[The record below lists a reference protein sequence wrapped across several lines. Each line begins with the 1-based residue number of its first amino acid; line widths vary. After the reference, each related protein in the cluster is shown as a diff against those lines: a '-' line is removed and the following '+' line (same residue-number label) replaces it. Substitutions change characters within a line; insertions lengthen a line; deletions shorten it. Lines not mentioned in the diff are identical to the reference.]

1 MRTGSS
7 RKSALRSI
15 FGAVVVSSA
24 LVASGCSFD
33 GLNSLPVPGAEGTGA
48 GSYELKALIPNA
60 ANLVQNAPVL
70 INDATV
76 GSVGKIEVKNWQAE
90 LTLRLNKGTQVPVGS
105 YVMVGLTSVLGS
117 LNLQIVQPEDA
128 DKGTIAPGGQIPA
141 ADCPEQSN
149 IAQPTNAEPIPDI
162 NSAQQ
167 VSACTYPTTEQV
179 LSSLS
184 VVLNGGGLAQVGDI
198 VHELNTAMAGRQD
211 VLHDLVPRL
220 NTLVGELNVQ
230 RENIIRAMEGLDRL
244 TGQINEQTPVV
255 ERALADGPRILK
267 LLVDQRVNFTD
278 ALGALSRMSRT
289 TDDILKANSEDIQV
303 VVSNLVPVLDQ
314 LQSTGP
320 SLTQSLGILL
330 TFPFAESAIPQ
341 VVRGDYLNAVINLDL
356 TFGRLQRG
364 ALASVGVASQFY
376 GPEGM
381 FGKPAGA
388 AGRGDDPFTGPLA
401 DTPPETS
408 PTLPIAPQ
416 PETPAADQSPTGE
429 EGP

>member
-1 MRTGSS
+1 MRATP
-7 RKSALRSI
+7 RRNTALRNV
-15 FGAVVVSSA
+15 FGAVVISSA
-24 LVASGCSFD
+24 LVASGCGFD
-33 GLNSLPVPGAEGTGA
+33 GLNSLPVPGAEGTGS
-48 GSYELKALIPNA
+48 GSYELMATIPNA

-90 LTLRLNKGTQVPVGS
+90 ITLRLNKGTQVPVGS

-117 LNLQIVQPEDA
+117 LNLQIVQPENA
-128 DKGTIAPGGQIPA
+128 DQGTMTPGQQIPA
-141 ADCPEQSN
+141 TSCPEQEN
-149 IAQPTNAEPIPDI
+149 ITPPPNEEPIPDI

-167 VSACTYPTTEQV
+167 VAACTYPTTEQV

-198 VHELNTAMAGRQD
+198 VHELNDAMAGRQD
-211 VLHDLVPRL
+211 VLRELVPRL
-220 NTLVGELNVQ
+220 NTLVGDLNNQ
-230 RENIIRAMEGLDRL
+230 RENIIRAMEGLDRM
-244 TGQINEQTPVV
+244 TQTINDQTPVV
-255 ERALADGPRILK
+255 EKALADGPKILK
-267 LLVDQRVNFTD
+267 LLVDQRVHFTD

-289 TDDILKANSEDIQV
+289 TDDILQANSEDIRV
-303 VVSNLVPVLDQ
+303 LTSNLVPVLDQ

-330 TFPFAESAIPQ
+330 TFPFAEQAIPQ
-341 VVRGDYLNAVINLDL
+341 IVRGDYVNAVINLDL

-388 AGRGDDPFTGPLA
+388 AGRSDNPFTGPLEA
-401 DTPPETS
+401 DPPAETTA
-408 PTLPIAPQ
+408 PTDNPTAVPG
-416 PETPAADQSPTGE
+416 ETTGE
-429 EGP
+429 ANP

>member
-1 MRTGSS
+1 MRPIS
-7 RKSALRSI
+7 RRSRALRNAV
-15 FGAVVVSSA
+15 GAVVVSSA
-24 LVASGCSFD
+24 LVVTGCSFD
-33 GLNSLPVPGAEGTGA
+33 GLNSLPVPGAEGTGD
-48 GSYELKALIPNA
+48 GSYELMAMIPNA

-117 LNLQIVQPEDA
+117 LNLQIVQPENA
-128 DKGTIAPGGQIPA
+128 DKGTMAPGEQIPA
-141 ADCPEQSN
+141 TSCPEQDN
-149 IAQPTNAEPIPDI
+149 IAPPTNTEPIPDI

-167 VSACTYPTTEQV
+167 VAACTYPTTEQV

-198 VHELNTAMAGRQD
+198 VHEMNAALAGRQD
-211 VLHDLVPRL
+211 VLRDLVPRL
-220 NTLVGELNVQ
+220 NTLVGELNDQ

-244 TGQINEQTPVV
+244 TGQINEQAPVV
-255 ERALADGPRILK
+255 EKALADGPKILK
-267 LLVDQRVNFTD
+267 LLVDQRVHFTD

-289 TDDILKANSEDIQV
+289 TDDILQANSEDIEV
-303 VVSNLVPVLDQ
+303 LTSNLVPVLDQ

-330 TFPFAESAIPQ
+330 TFPFAEQAIPQ

-388 AGRGDDPFTGPLA
+388 AGRGDNPFTGPLT
-401 DTPPETS
+401 DDPP
-408 PTLPIAPQ
+408 PQ
-416 PETPAADQSPTGE
+416 TPAPAAGAQPTGE

>member
-1 MRTGSS
+1 MRGISPKQNARGRT
-7 RKSALRSI
+7 ALRNVI
-15 FGAVVVSSA
+15 GAAVVSSA
-24 LVASGCSFD
+24 LVVTGCSFD
-33 GLNSLPVPGAEGTGA
+33 GLNSLPVPGAEGTGS
-48 GSYELKALIPNA
+48 GSYELMAMIPNA

-90 LTLRLNKGTQVPVGS
+90 LTLRLNEGTQVPVGS

-117 LNLQIVQPEDA
+117 LNLQIVQPENA
-128 DKGTIAPGGQIPA
+128 DRGTMAPGDQIPA
-141 ADCPEQSN
+141 TSCPEQEN
-149 IAQPTNAEPIPDI
+149 IAPPTNTEPIPDI

-167 VSACTYPTTEQV
+167 VAACTYPTTEQV

-198 VHELNTAMAGRQD
+198 VHEMNAALAGRQD
-211 VLHDLVPRL
+211 LLRDLIPRL
-220 NTLVGELNVQ
+220 NTLVGELNDQ

-244 TGQINEQTPVV
+244 TGTINKQAPVV
-255 ERALADGPRILK
+255 EKALADGPKILK
-267 LLVDQRVNFTD
+267 LLVDQRVHFTD

-289 TDDILKANSEDIQV
+289 TDDILKANSEDIEV
-303 VVSNLVPVLDQ
+303 LTSNLVPVLDQ

-330 TFPFAESAIPQ
+330 TFPFAEQAIPQ

-388 AGRGDDPFTGPLA
+388 AGRGDNPFTGPLT
-401 DTPPETS
+401 DDPPPVTAGE
-408 PTLPIAPQ
+408 Q
-416 PETPAADQSPTGE
+416 PTGE

>member
-1 MRTGSS
+1 MRPIS
-7 RKSALRSI
+7 RRSRALRNVV
-15 FGAVVVSSA
+15 GAVVVSSA
-24 LVASGCSFD
+24 LVVTGCSFD
-33 GLNSLPVPGAEGTGA
+33 GLNSLPVPGAEGTGD
-48 GSYELKALIPNA
+48 GSYELMAMIPNA

-117 LNLQIVQPEDA
+117 LNLQIVQPENA
-128 DKGTIAPGGQIPA
+128 DKGTMAPGEQIPA
-141 ADCPEQSN
+141 TSCPEQDN
-149 IAQPTNAEPIPDI
+149 IAPPTNAEPIPDI

-167 VSACTYPTTEQV
+167 VAACTYPTTEQV

-198 VHELNTAMAGRQD
+198 VHEMNAALAGRQD
-211 VLHDLVPRL
+211 VLRDLVPRL
-220 NTLVGELNVQ
+220 NTLVGELNDQ

-244 TGQINEQTPVV
+244 TGQINEQAPVV
-255 ERALADGPRILK
+255 EKALADGPKILK
-267 LLVDQRVNFTD
+267 LLVDQRVHFTD

-289 TDDILKANSEDIQV
+289 TDDILQANSEDIEV
-303 VVSNLVPVLDQ
+303 LTSNLVPVLDQ

-330 TFPFAESAIPQ
+330 TFPFAEQAIPQ

-388 AGRGDDPFTGPLA
+388 AGRGDNPFTGPLT
-401 DTPPETS
+401 DDPP
-408 PTLPIAPQ
+408 PQ
-416 PETPAADQSPTGE
+416 TPAPAAGAQPTGE

>member
-1 MRTGSS
+1 MRPIS
-7 RKSALRSI
+7 RRSRALRNVV
-15 FGAVVVSSA
+15 GAVVVSSA
-24 LVASGCSFD
+24 LVVTGCSFD
-33 GLNSLPVPGAEGTGA
+33 GLNSLPVPGAEGTGD
-48 GSYELKALIPNA
+48 GSYELMAMIPNA

-117 LNLQIVQPEDA
+117 LNLQIVQPENA
-128 DKGTIAPGGQIPA
+128 DKGTMAPGEQIPA
-141 ADCPEQSN
+141 TSCPEQDN
-149 IAQPTNAEPIPDI
+149 IAPPTNAEPIPDI

-167 VSACTYPTTEQV
+167 VAACTYPTTEQV

-198 VHELNTAMAGRQD
+198 VHEMNAALAGRQD
-211 VLHDLVPRL
+211 VLRDLVPRL
-220 NTLVGELNVQ
+220 NTLVGELNDQ

-244 TGQINEQTPVV
+244 TGQINEQAPVV
-255 ERALADGPRILK
+255 EKALADEPKILK
-267 LLVDQRVNFTD
+267 LLVDQRVHFTD

-289 TDDILKANSEDIQV
+289 TDDILQANSEDIEV
-303 VVSNLVPVLDQ
+303 LTSNLVPVLDQ

-330 TFPFAESAIPQ
+330 TFPFAEQAIPQ

-388 AGRGDDPFTGPLA
+388 AGRGDNPFTGPLT
-401 DTPPETS
+401 DDPP
-408 PTLPIAPQ
+408 PQ
-416 PETPAADQSPTGE
+416 TPAPAAGAQPTAE

>member
-1 MRTGSS
+1 MRGISS
-7 RKSALRSI
+7 KQNARGRTALRNVI
-15 FGAVVVSSA
+15 GAAVVSSA
-24 LVASGCSFD
+24 LVVTGCSFD
-33 GLNSLPVPGAEGTGA
+33 GLNSLPVPGAEGTGS
-48 GSYELKALIPNA
+48 GSYELMAMIPNA

-90 LTLRLNKGTQVPVGS
+90 LTLRLNEGTQVPVGS

-117 LNLQIVQPEDA
+117 LNLQIVQPENA
-128 DKGTIAPGGQIPA
+128 DRGTMAPGDQIPA
-141 ADCPEQSN
+141 TSCPEQEN
-149 IAQPTNAEPIPDI
+149 IAPPTNTEPIPDI

-167 VSACTYPTTEQV
+167 VAACTYPTTEQV

-198 VHELNTAMAGRQD
+198 VHEMNAALAGRQD
-211 VLHDLVPRL
+211 LLRDLIPRL
-220 NTLVGELNVQ
+220 NTLVGELNDQ

-244 TGQINEQTPVV
+244 TGTINKQAPVV
-255 ERALADGPRILK
+255 EKALADGPKILK
-267 LLVDQRVNFTD
+267 LLVDQRVHFTD

-289 TDDILKANSEDIQV
+289 TDDILKANSEDIEV
-303 VVSNLVPVLDQ
+303 LTSNLVPVLDQ

-330 TFPFAESAIPQ
+330 TFPFAEQAIPQ

-388 AGRGDDPFTGPLA
+388 AGRGDNPFTGPLT
-401 DTPPETS
+401 DDPPPVTAGE
-408 PTLPIAPQ
+408 Q
-416 PETPAADQSPTGE
+416 PTGE

>member
-1 MRTGSS
+1 MRPIARRS
-7 RKSALRSI
+7 RALRNVV
-15 FGAVVVSSA
+15 GAVVVSSA
-24 LVASGCSFD
+24 LVVTGCSFD
-33 GLNSLPVPGAEGTGA
+33 GLNSLPVPGAEGTGD
-48 GSYELKALIPNA
+48 GSYELMAMIPNA

-117 LNLQIVQPEDA
+117 LNLQIVQPENA
-128 DKGTIAPGGQIPA
+128 DKGTMAPGEQIPA
-141 ADCPEQSN
+141 TSCPEQDN
-149 IAQPTNAEPIPDI
+149 IAPPTNAEPIPDI

-167 VSACTYPTTEQV
+167 VAACTYPTTEQV

-198 VHELNTAMAGRQD
+198 VHEMNAALAGRQD
-211 VLHDLVPRL
+211 VLRDLVPRL
-220 NTLVGELNVQ
+220 NTLVGELNDQ

-244 TGQINEQTPVV
+244 TGQINEQAPVV
-255 ERALADGPRILK
+255 EKALADGPKILK
-267 LLVDQRVNFTD
+267 LLVDQRVHFTD

-289 TDDILKANSEDIQV
+289 TDDILQANSEDIEV
-303 VVSNLVPVLDQ
+303 LTSNLVPVLDQ

-330 TFPFAESAIPQ
+330 TFPFAEQAIPQ

-388 AGRGDDPFTGPLA
+388 AGRGDNPFTGPLT
-401 DTPPETS
+401 DDPPPQTP
-408 PTLPIAPQ
+408 
-416 PETPAADQSPTGE
+416 TPAAGAQPTAE

>member
-1 MRTGSS
+1 MRPIS
-7 RKSALRSI
+7 RRSRALRNVV
-15 FGAVVVSSA
+15 GAVVVSSA
-24 LVASGCSFD
+24 LVVTGCSFD
-33 GLNSLPVPGAEGTGA
+33 GLNSLPVPGAEGTGD
-48 GSYELKALIPNA
+48 GSYELMAMIPNA

-117 LNLQIVQPEDA
+117 LNLQIVQPENA
-128 DKGTIAPGGQIPA
+128 DKGTMAPGEQIPA
-141 ADCPEQSN
+141 TSCPEQDN
-149 IAQPTNAEPIPDI
+149 IAPPTNAEPIPDI

-167 VSACTYPTTEQV
+167 VAACTYPTTEQV

-198 VHELNTAMAGRQD
+198 VHEMNAALAGRQD
-211 VLHDLVPRL
+211 VLRDLVPRL
-220 NTLVGELNVQ
+220 NTLVGELNDQ

-244 TGQINEQTPVV
+244 TGQINEQAPVV
-255 ERALADGPRILK
+255 EKALADGPKILK
-267 LLVDQRVNFTD
+267 LLVDQRVHFTD

-289 TDDILKANSEDIQV
+289 TDDILQANSEDIEV
-303 VVSNLVPVLDQ
+303 LTSNLVPVLDQ

-330 TFPFAESAIPQ
+330 TFPFAEQAIPQ

-388 AGRGDDPFTGPLA
+388 AGRGDNPFTGPLT
-401 DTPPETS
+401 DDPP
-408 PTLPIAPQ
+408 PQ
-416 PETPAADQSPTGE
+416 TPAPAAGAQPTAE

>member
-1 MRTGSS
+1 MRGMS
-7 RKSALRSI
+7 RRSSALRNVI
-15 FGAVVVSSA
+15 GAVVVSSA
-24 LVASGCSFD
+24 LVVTGCSFD
-33 GLNSLPVPGAEGTGA
+33 GLNSLPVPGAEGTGD
-48 GSYELKALIPNA
+48 GSYELMAMIPNA

-117 LNLQIVQPEDA
+117 LNLQIVQPENA
-128 DKGTIAPGGQIPA
+128 DKGTMSPGEQIPA
-141 ADCPEQSN
+141 TSCPEQDN
-149 IAQPTNAEPIPDI
+149 IAPPTNEEPIPDI

-167 VSACTYPTTEQV
+167 VAACTYPTTEQV

-198 VHELNTAMAGRQD
+198 VHEMNAALAGRQD
-211 VLHDLVPRL
+211 VLRDLVPRL
-220 NTLVGELNVQ
+220 NTLVGELNDQ

-244 TGQINEQTPVV
+244 TGKINEQAPVV
-255 ERALADGPRILK
+255 EKALADGPKILK
-267 LLVDQRVNFTD
+267 LLVDQRVHFTD

-289 TDDILKANSEDIQV
+289 TDDILQANSEDIEV
-303 VVSNLVPVLDQ
+303 LTSNLVPVLDQ

-330 TFPFAESAIPQ
+330 TFPFAEQAIPQ

-388 AGRGDDPFTGPLA
+388 AGRGDNPFTGPLT
-401 DTPPETS
+401 DDPP
-408 PTLPIAPQ
+408 PQ
-416 PETPAADQSPTGE
+416 TPAPVAGAQPTGE